1 MPQDAAVT
9 SLQEERAAAT
19 RQGADVPA
27 ETQPEI
33 QAGSIDLEML
43 RLQRPTWMSEEQAAS
58 CCTLTNHQP
67 PTTNHQP
74 PTTNCQPLTTYHPH
88 TACHFYHLLLTIA
101 RRVGGEGAG
110 RRRRGGAAS
119 VEPLGVRRPQ
129 ASGQCPSP
137 GRQCGGLQLLAFG
150 SRQSLYIETT
160 DLA

>member
-74 PTTNCQPLTTYHPH
+74 PTTNYQLPATHYLPPTHCLSLLPLTTDYCP
-88 TACHFYHLLLTIA
+88 TS
-101 RRVGGEGAG
+101 RR
-110 RRRRGGAAS
+110 
-119 VEPLGVRRPQ
+119 
-129 ASGQCPSP
+129 
-137 GRQCGGLQLLAFG
+137 
-150 SRQSLYIETT
+150 
-160 DLA
+160 

>member
-74 PTTNCQPLTTYHPH
+74 PTTNHQLPTASHSLLTTH
-88 TACHFYHLLLTIA
+88 TLLVT
-101 RRVGGEGAG
+101 
-110 RRRRGGAAS
+110 
-119 VEPLGVRRPQ
+119 
-129 ASGQCPSP
+129 
-137 GRQCGGLQLLAFG
+137 F
-150 SRQSLYIETT
+150 TT
-160 DLA
+160 YY